1 MSLLGDSQTFL
12 GTLTSLIALCIL
24 FNTNNF
30 IKEILRKISKN
41 IDKDIKEL
49 NNSINIDE
57 IYNKNVIDSSNYSK
71 LLKFIEEQQEK
82 DKKKEEQ
89 EQNSKT
95 AEAQETINEAAQKLT
110 SNRRPNSTIETLQEK
125 EETVVK
131 KSEHVNVENKTDN
144 NAQNVSIET
153 RQKRDKKLLNDA
165 LECKMTLLST
175 FNAIKAKYSFDFL
188 SALRGSIKKV
198 REAKEII
205 ISPLYSLMTCLLLFI
220 CDEILN
226 EFSQTKPVIFCSLTI
241 FIAISYL
248 YCLILWG
255 RFLNIMLFR
264 KTTKESSN
272 DETTKE
278 NLTKSFCKR
287 LNGVYSCILII
298 AIFINFTIVS
308 TSIIV
313 ESRYSVYC
321 IVYLLGIFMPII
333 TMAYFR
339 IKSNNRFDEKKYRFA
354 LKHFIYF
361 MVISASYTIIIVLLN
376 ALSID
381 IPLLEHNWHNFI
393 KHSALFFILLNG
405 IILPFL
411 IPYYCLKRIENSTI
425 KDMELVKTN
434 INKETND
441 AKKLLDEFVNRINN
455 LN

>member
-1 MSLLGDSQTFL
+1 MSLLGTSQTFL

-30 IKEILRKISKN
+30 IKEILNKISKN
-41 IDKDIKEL
+41 IGKDIIKL
-49 NNSINIDE
+49 NNRININE
-57 IYNKNVIDSSNYSK
+57 IYNKNIIGSSSYSK
-71 LLKFIEEQQEK
+71 LLKFIDEQTKK
-82 DKKKEEQ
+82 DKKNE
-89 EQNSKT
+89 
-95 AEAQETINEAAQKLT
+95 QETINEAAQKST
-110 SNRRPNSTIETLQEK
+110 SNRRPNSTIETLQGEQEVFVNK
-125 EETVVK
+125 EE
-131 KSEHVNVENKTDN
+131 HVHVENKIDN
-144 NAQNVSIET
+144 NVQDISTVTGQNEDV
-153 RQKRDKKLLNDA
+153 KLLNDA
-165 LECKMTLLST
+165 LKCKMKLYST

-188 SALRGSIKKV
+188 SAFHSTIIKV

-220 CDEILN
+220 CDEILS
-226 EFSQTKPVIFCSLTI
+226 EFSQTKPVIFCSLTV

-255 RFLNIMLFR
+255 RFFSVVSFKR
-264 KTTKESSN
+264 TTKESSN

-278 NLTKSFCKR
+278 NLTKIIYKR
-287 LNGVYSCILII
+287 LNGVYSCVLII
-298 AIFINFTIVS
+298 AIFIIFTLIS
-308 TSIIV
+308 TSVII
-313 ESRYSVYC
+313 ESKYLKYC
-321 IVYLLGIFMPII
+321 IVYLLGIFVPII

-339 IKSNNRFDEKKYRFA
+339 VKSNYGFDEKKYRFA

-361 MVISASYTIIIVLLN
+361 MAISASCSIIIVLLN

-411 IPYYCLKRIENSTI
+411 IPYYCLKRIENSMI
-425 KDMELVKTN
+425 KDIELVKMN

-441 AKKLLDEFVNRINN
+441 AKKQLDEFLNRINN
-455 LN
+455 PN

>member
-30 IKEILRKISKN
+30 IKEILNKISKN
-41 IDKDIKEL
+41 IGKDIIKL
-49 NNSINIDE
+49 NNRIIINE
-57 IYNKNVIDSSNYSK
+57 IYNKNVIDSSSYSK

-95 AEAQETINEAAQKLT
+95 AEAQETINEAAQELT
-110 SNRRPNSTIETLQEK
+110 SNRRPNSKIEILQEK

-131 KSEHVNVENKTDN
+131 KNEHVNVENKTDN

-153 RQKRDKKLLNDA
+153 GQNEDVKLLNDA
-165 LECKMTLLST
+165 LKCKMKLYST

-188 SALRGSIKKV
+188 SAFHSTIIKV

-220 CDEILN
+220 CDEILS
-226 EFSQTKPVIFCSLTI
+226 EFSQTKPVIFCSLTV

-255 RFLNIMLFR
+255 RFFSVVSFKR
-264 KTTKESSN
+264 TTKESSN

-278 NLTKSFCKR
+278 NLTKIICKR
-287 LNGVYSCILII
+287 LNGVYSCVLII
-298 AIFINFTIVS
+298 AIFINFTLIS
-308 TSIIV
+308 TSVII
-313 ESRYSVYC
+313 ESKYLKYC
-321 IVYLLGIFMPII
+321 IVYLLGIFVPII

-339 IKSNNRFDEKKYRFA
+339 VKSNYGFDEKKYRFA

-361 MVISASYTIIIVLLN
+361 MAISASCSIIIVLLN

-411 IPYYCLKRIENSTI
+411 IPYYCLKRIENSMI
-425 KDMELVKTN
+425 KDIELVKMN

-441 AKKLLDEFVNRINN
+441 AKKQLDEFVNRINN
-455 LN
+455 PN